1 MEHAIAFTGL
11 IFFAAVLYSSVGH
24 GGASAYLAIMALWGV
39 PVSTMRPTALA
50 LNILVAGIGTAR
62 FVRAGCFSAR
72 VFWPFAIASIPAAFV
87 AGAIHVPTALLKTI
101 IGAALLFASIRLLWS
116 VRRSQSETS
125 TAPSAPTAFIVGAGI
140 GFLAGLTG
148 TGGGIFL
155 SPLLLLCRWTT
166 TRVCAGI
173 SAAFVLVNSIA
184 GLAGQFT
191 RIQSLPPSIGLWA
204 VAAGCGG
211 LLGSALGSRYLPPRV
226 LRALLAT
233 VLAVAGVKLI
243 AT

>member
-1 MEHAIAFTGL
+1 MEQAVAFTAL
-11 IFFAAVLYSSVGH
+11 IFLAAVLYSSVGH
-24 GGASAYLAIMALWGV
+24 GGASAYLAIMTLWGMSV
-39 PVSTMRPTALA
+39 TAMRPTALA
-50 LNILVAGIGTAR
+50 LNILVAGLGTVR

-101 IGAALLFASIRLLWS
+101 IGAALLFAAIRLLWS
-116 VRRSQSETS
+116 VGRSPGESS
-125 TAPSAPTAFIVGAGI
+125 RPPTIAVSIIVGAGI

-191 RIQSLPPSIGLWA
+191 RLQPPPAAIFVWA
-204 VAAGCGG
+204 LAAGCGG
-211 LLGSALGSRYLPPRV
+211 LLGSSLGSRYLPPRV
-226 LRALLAT
+226 LRALLAL
-233 VLAVAGVKLI
+233 VLAVAGLKLI